1 MKLFRTI
8 SLIVSISFM
17 LSVVNSCSKCN
28 NATSESS
35 TEYWQTVGIPHGEVI
50 YCAQEEADDGEY
62 TMVYEKIDDVSCSI
76 RNCIGELPD
85 EFHIPS
91 ETKSGIRVTEIQNE
105 AFKNSSKSLK
115 EVWIPDSVK
124 TIGAFPFGNGSNE
137 LHTVHLGSGV
147 QNIDSYMFYNDK
159 IDTLTLSSENP
170 YFELIDSNYLV
181 ERNTGVLLWALNAEN
196 IPEGI
201 EHIGDISCRFSSENI
216 TVPEGVKTIGK
227 NAFIQCFSSNKVVL
241 PDSVVSIG
249 ESAFYGVGFETVEG
263 GKYADVPNETFSHSC
278 IQYIYL
284 PDTVTSI
291 GGFAFS
297 SCNNLKTVY
306 IPASVTSIGE
316 WAFSSLKDCTI
327 ICAAASKPD
336 GWSENWLME
345 CENTVVVFGGTHP

>member
-1 MKLFRTI
+1 MI
-8 SLIVSISFM
+8 SIMISITFL
-17 LSVVNSCSKCN
+17 LSVVSSCNKYRD
-28 NATSESS
+28 TISESDMKD
-35 TEYWQTVGIPHGEVI
+35 WQTIITPN
-50 YCAQEEADDGEY
+50 EELLYYTEEESDDGKY
-62 TMVYEKIDDVSCSI
+62 TIVYEKIDDVSCSI

-105 AFKNSSKSLK
+105 AFKNSSESLK

-159 IDTLTLSSENP
+159 IDTLTLNSKNP

-181 ERNTGVLLWALNAEN
+181 ERNTGVLLWALNAGN

-201 EHIGDISCRFSSENI
+201 EHIGDISCRFSYENI

-263 GKYADVPNETFSHSC
+263 GKYVDMPNETFSHSC

-291 GGFAFS
+291 GEFAFS
-297 SCNNLKTVY
+297 YCNNLKTVY

-327 ICAAASKPD
+327 ICEAESQPD
-336 GWSENWLME
+336 GWSENWLRE
-345 CENTVVVFGGTHP
+345 CENTVVIFGGTHP